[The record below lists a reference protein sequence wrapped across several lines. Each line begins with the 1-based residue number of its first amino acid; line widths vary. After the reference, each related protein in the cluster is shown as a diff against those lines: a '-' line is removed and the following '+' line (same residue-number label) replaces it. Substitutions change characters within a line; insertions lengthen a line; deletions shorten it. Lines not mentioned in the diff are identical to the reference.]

1 MRIKSINYLNFKSSF
16 SQVPSFHMAG
26 TTPTTH
32 HVNSEG
38 SKRRYRVHPQIQPY
52 LNIKTFNK
60 PNMPDIQNRRCSLQT
75 VYTEHPLS
83 NIAKFQTNSINTG
96 VIHKRNKEVMTEIVD
111 YMKKLHGEAVF
122 KRNYAPIKD
131 AEINI
136 EEPKKKKLERNNTI
150 DGLKRWALLREQYKK
165 QKQVC
170 ISGQSEV
177 R

>member
-1 MRIKSINYLNFKSSF
+1 ML
-16 SQVPSFHMAG
+16 
-26 TTPTTH
+26 
-32 HVNSEG
+32 
-38 SKRRYRVHPQIQPY
+38 
-52 LNIKTFNK
+52 
-60 PNMPDIQNRRCSLQT
+60 DIQNRRCSLQT